1 MENTLENSKCLAS
14 LAVFRELY
22 DNQKDVYGVISEFLK
37 EIISSEN
44 KYQFGLT
51 EITLLLNESYDFK
64 IPEAVVKTSL
74 SRLPFLSKSNGVYS
88 VNKPIDQIRNKEFQ
102 EKQNKIYN
110 SNNNVVNRLF
120 IYIESQKKVTL
131 SEAEKEIIVKSL
143 CSFML
148 DESTVQEY
156 SEYIGAFIVQCK
168 SEDTLLAQLDTIKEG
183 VVLYTGLKY
192 NSNLNDLGTWNT
204 QITIFIETEILFHF
218 AGYNGELFKILF
230 NDFFTFVKEINSQS
244 INKNGKKKI
253 HLKYFS
259 EVKNEIERFFK
270 KAEFIINGEDTLN
283 PSKTAMASIVN
294 GCKTPS
300 DIIEKKALIYDL
312 LKTNG
317 ITEDTY
323 TEYYSAKNHKFNIED
338 QSIIE
343 SLQSSIVTDYDIRE
357 NLKFLNYV
365 NILRQGASDRNFEN
379 IGYILL
385 SGNATTIQL
394 AWHDLIKP
402 NGNVPLATTLTFL
415 TNKLWFKLGK
425 GFGKNNYPKTFDI
438 ITKAQIVLSTQVND
452 SISYKYDSLQEKLK
466 KGELNE
472 KQALAT
478 IVELRRESKKPED
491 IKADDL
497 SDILDTISENNIE
510 KYVQE
515 QELFKIQTQKQ
526 KEENEN
532 LKKELSKVN
541 IKYQQKEQTV
551 ELQNIK
557 LKEYEQRI
565 LIIENDKIKDTFF
578 KKRKEYQINRKKYVD
593 CKLKSYLKESY
604 KNILWY
610 LIFIAIAFATQ
621 ITQTYFKDIIPNIL
635 ILSITFSAILFLVP
649 FIRSFIKHDK
659 ILTSINYIFS
669 KSKRVYIN
677 RRIIH
682 DAILSYNHMTKVP
695 IMVLKKA
702 VDEI

>member
-300 DIIEKKALIYDL
+300 DIIEKKALFYDL

-649 FIRSFIKHDK
+649 FIRSFT
-659 ILTSINYIFS
+659 IL
-669 KSKRVYIN
+669 R
-677 RRIIH
+677 
-682 DAILSYNHMTKVP
+682 
-695 IMVLKKA
+695 
-702 VDEI
+702 

>member
-51 EITLLLNESYDFK
+51 EITLVLNESYDFK

-110 SNNNVVNRLF
+110 NNNNVVNRLF
-120 IYIESQKKVTL
+120 TYIESQKKVTL

-168 SEDTLLAQLDTIKEG
+168 SEDALLAQLDTIKEG

-244 INKNGKKKI
+244 INKDGKKKI

-300 DIIEKKALIYDL
+300 DIIEKKALFYDL

-510 KYVQE
+510 KYIQE

-532 LKKELSKVN
+532 LKKELLKTN

-557 LKEYEQRI
+557 LKI
-565 LIIENDKIKDTFF
+565 HSL
-578 KKRKEYQINRKKYVD
+578 KRE
-593 CKLKSYLKESY
+593 
-604 KNILWY
+604 KNIR
-610 LIFIAIAFATQ
+610 LIE
-621 ITQTYFKDIIPNIL
+621 KN
-635 ILSITFSAILFLVP
+635 
-649 FIRSFIKHDK
+649 
-659 ILTSINYIFS
+659 
-669 KSKRVYIN
+669 
-677 RRIIH
+677 
-682 DAILSYNHMTKVP
+682 M
-695 IMVLKKA
+695 
-702 VDEI
+702 

>member
-300 DIIEKKALIYDL
+300 DIIEKKALFYDL

-669 KSKRVYIN
+669 KSKRVYT
-677 RRIIH
+677 
-682 DAILSYNHMTKVP
+682 ILR
-695 IMVLKKA
+695 
-702 VDEI
+702 

>member
-300 DIIEKKALIYDL
+300 DIIEKKALFYDL

-578 KKRKEYQINRKKYVD
+578 KKRKEYQIN
-593 CKLKSYLKESY
+593 LNS
-604 KNILWY
+604 
-610 LIFIAIAFATQ
+610 ATLLQ
-621 ITQTYFKDIIPNIL
+621 I
-635 ILSITFSAILFLVP
+635 
-649 FIRSFIKHDK
+649 
-659 ILTSINYIFS
+659 
-669 KSKRVYIN
+669 
-677 RRIIH
+677 
-682 DAILSYNHMTKVP
+682 
-695 IMVLKKA
+695 
-702 VDEI
+702 

>member
-300 DIIEKKALIYDL
+300 DIIEKKALFYDL

-526 KEENEN
+526 KEENEIT
-532 LKKELSKVN
+532 KKN
-541 IKYQQKEQTV
+541 FQK
-551 ELQNIK
+551 
-557 LKEYEQRI
+557 
-565 LIIENDKIKDTFF
+565 
-578 KKRKEYQINRKKYVD
+578 
-593 CKLKSYLKESY
+593 
-604 KNILWY
+604 
-610 LIFIAIAFATQ
+610 
-621 ITQTYFKDIIPNIL
+621 
-635 ILSITFSAILFLVP
+635 
-649 FIRSFIKHDK
+649 
-659 ILTSINYIFS
+659 
-669 KSKRVYIN
+669 
-677 RRIIH
+677 
-682 DAILSYNHMTKVP
+682 
-695 IMVLKKA
+695 
-702 VDEI
+702 

>member
-300 DIIEKKALIYDL
+300 DIIEKKALFYDL

-593 CKLKSYLKESY
+593 CKLKSYLKA
-604 KNILWY
+604 L
-610 LIFIAIAFATQ
+610 
-621 ITQTYFKDIIPNIL
+621 
-635 ILSITFSAILFLVP
+635 
-649 FIRSFIKHDK
+649 
-659 ILTSINYIFS
+659 
-669 KSKRVYIN
+669 
-677 RRIIH
+677 
-682 DAILSYNHMTKVP
+682 
-695 IMVLKKA
+695 
-702 VDEI
+702 

>member
-156 SEYIGAFIVQCK
+156 SEYIGAFIVKCK

-270 KAEFIINGEDTLN
+270 KAEFIINGEDNLN
-283 PSKTAMASIVN
+283 TYKTAMAYIVN
-294 GCKTPS
+294 RCKIPS
-300 DIIEKKALIYDL
+300 DIIEKKALFYDL

-578 KKRKEYQINRKKYVD
+578 KKRKEYQIKREYLQPIIAQYFISN
-593 CKLKSYLKESY
+593 KS
-604 KNILWY
+604 
-610 LIFIAIAFATQ
+610 
-621 ITQTYFKDIIPNIL
+621 
-635 ILSITFSAILFLVP
+635 
-649 FIRSFIKHDK
+649 
-659 ILTSINYIFS
+659 
-669 KSKRVYIN
+669 
-677 RRIIH
+677 
-682 DAILSYNHMTKVP
+682 
-695 IMVLKKA
+695 
-702 VDEI
+702 EIWS

>member
-300 DIIEKKALIYDL
+300 DIIEKKALFYDL

-394 AWHDLIKP
+394 AWHDLI
-402 NGNVPLATTLTFL
+402 NQMGMFL
-415 TNKLWFKLGK
+415 LL
-425 GFGKNNYPKTFDI
+425 
-438 ITKAQIVLSTQVND
+438 L
-452 SISYKYDSLQEKLK
+452 L
-466 KGELNE
+466 
-472 KQALAT
+472 
-478 IVELRRESKKPED
+478 
-491 IKADDL
+491 
-497 SDILDTISENNIE
+497 
-510 KYVQE
+510 
-515 QELFKIQTQKQ
+515 
-526 KEENEN
+526 
-532 LKKELSKVN
+532 
-541 IKYQQKEQTV
+541 
-551 ELQNIK
+551 
-557 LKEYEQRI
+557 
-565 LIIENDKIKDTFF
+565 
-578 KKRKEYQINRKKYVD
+578 
-593 CKLKSYLKESY
+593 
-604 KNILWY
+604 
-610 LIFIAIAFATQ
+610 
-621 ITQTYFKDIIPNIL
+621 
-635 ILSITFSAILFLVP
+635 
-649 FIRSFIKHDK
+649 
-659 ILTSINYIFS
+659 
-669 KSKRVYIN
+669 
-677 RRIIH
+677 
-682 DAILSYNHMTKVP
+682 
-695 IMVLKKA
+695 
-702 VDEI
+702 

>member
-300 DIIEKKALIYDL
+300 DIIEKKALFYDL

-659 ILTSINYIFS
+659 I
-669 KSKRVYIN
+669 
-677 RRIIH
+677 
-682 DAILSYNHMTKVP
+682 
-695 IMVLKKA
+695 
-702 VDEI
+702 

>member
-300 DIIEKKALIYDL
+300 DIIEKKALFYDL

-635 ILSITFSAILFLVP
+635 
-649 FIRSFIKHDK
+649 RG
-659 ILTSINYIFS
+659 
-669 KSKRVYIN
+669 
-677 RRIIH
+677 
-682 DAILSYNHMTKVP
+682 
-695 IMVLKKA
+695 VL
-702 VDEI
+702 

>member
-300 DIIEKKALIYDL
+300 DIIEKKALFYDL

-565 LIIENDKIKDTFF
+565 LITENDKIKDTFF
-578 KKRKEYQINRKKYVD
+578 KKRKEYQINRKKY
-593 CKLKSYLKESY
+593 YG
-604 KNILWY
+604 I
-610 LIFIAIAFATQ
+610 
-621 ITQTYFKDIIPNIL
+621 
-635 ILSITFSAILFLVP
+635 
-649 FIRSFIKHDK
+649 
-659 ILTSINYIFS
+659 
-669 KSKRVYIN
+669 
-677 RRIIH
+677 
-682 DAILSYNHMTKVP
+682 
-695 IMVLKKA
+695 
-702 VDEI
+702 

>member
-300 DIIEKKALIYDL
+300 DIIEKKALFYDL

-491 IKADDL
+491 IKVDDL

-635 ILSITFSAILFLVP
+635 T
-649 FIRSFIKHDK
+649 
-659 ILTSINYIFS
+659 
-669 KSKRVYIN
+669 
-677 RRIIH
+677 
-682 DAILSYNHMTKVP
+682 
-695 IMVLKKA
+695 
-702 VDEI
+702 

>member
-300 DIIEKKALIYDL
+300 DIIEKKALFYDL

-621 ITQTYFKDIIPNIL
+621 ITQT
-635 ILSITFSAILFLVP
+635 
-649 FIRSFIKHDK
+649 
-659 ILTSINYIFS
+659 
-669 KSKRVYIN
+669 
-677 RRIIH
+677 
-682 DAILSYNHMTKVP
+682 
-695 IMVLKKA
+695 
-702 VDEI
+702 

>member
-300 DIIEKKALIYDL
+300 DIIEKKALFYDL

-677 RRIIH
+677 LNS
-682 DAILSYNHMTKVP
+682 ATL
-695 IMVLKKA
+695 
-702 VDEI
+702 

>member
-300 DIIEKKALIYDL
+300 DIIEKKALFYDL

-593 CKLKSYLKESY
+593 CKLKS
-604 KNILWY
+604 
-610 LIFIAIAFATQ
+610 
-621 ITQTYFKDIIPNIL
+621 
-635 ILSITFSAILFLVP
+635 
-649 FIRSFIKHDK
+649 
-659 ILTSINYIFS
+659 
-669 KSKRVYIN
+669 
-677 RRIIH
+677 
-682 DAILSYNHMTKVP
+682 
-695 IMVLKKA
+695 
-702 VDEI
+702 

>member
-300 DIIEKKALIYDL
+300 DIIEKKALFYDL

-621 ITQTYFKDIIPNIL
+621 ITQTYFKDIRACLN
-635 ILSITFSAILFLVP
+635 
-649 FIRSFIKHDK
+649 FI
-659 ILTSINYIFS
+659 
-669 KSKRVYIN
+669 
-677 RRIIH
+677 
-682 DAILSYNHMTKVP
+682 
-695 IMVLKKA
+695 
-702 VDEI
+702 

>member
-300 DIIEKKALIYDL
+300 DIIEKKALFYDL

-541 IKYQQKEQTV
+541 IKSLFKFSC
-551 ELQNIK
+551 
-557 LKEYEQRI
+557 LK
-565 LIIENDKIKDTFF
+565 
-578 KKRKEYQINRKKYVD
+578 
-593 CKLKSYLKESY
+593 
-604 KNILWY
+604 
-610 LIFIAIAFATQ
+610 
-621 ITQTYFKDIIPNIL
+621 
-635 ILSITFSAILFLVP
+635 
-649 FIRSFIKHDK
+649 
-659 ILTSINYIFS
+659 
-669 KSKRVYIN
+669 
-677 RRIIH
+677 
-682 DAILSYNHMTKVP
+682 
-695 IMVLKKA
+695 
-702 VDEI
+702 

>member
-300 DIIEKKALIYDL
+300 DIIEKKALFYDL

-635 ILSITFSAILFLVP
+635 TIL
-649 FIRSFIKHDK
+649 R
-659 ILTSINYIFS
+659 
-669 KSKRVYIN
+669 
-677 RRIIH
+677 
-682 DAILSYNHMTKVP
+682 
-695 IMVLKKA
+695 
-702 VDEI
+702 

>member
-300 DIIEKKALIYDL
+300 DIIEKKALFYDL

-669 KSKRVYIN
+669 KSKRVYKQKN
-677 RRIIH
+677 Y
-682 DAILSYNHMTKVP
+682 S
-695 IMVLKKA
+695 
-702 VDEI
+702 

>member
-300 DIIEKKALIYDL
+300 DIIEKKALFYDL

-578 KKRKEYQINRKKYVD
+578 KKRK
-593 CKLKSYLKESY
+593 
-604 KNILWY
+604 
-610 LIFIAIAFATQ
+610 
-621 ITQTYFKDIIPNIL
+621 
-635 ILSITFSAILFLVP
+635 
-649 FIRSFIKHDK
+649 
-659 ILTSINYIFS
+659 
-669 KSKRVYIN
+669 
-677 RRIIH
+677 
-682 DAILSYNHMTKVP
+682 
-695 IMVLKKA
+695 
-702 VDEI
+702 

>member
-300 DIIEKKALIYDL
+300 DIIEKKALFYDL

-635 ILSITFSAILFLVP
+635 ILSINKQT
-649 FIRSFIKHDK
+649 
-659 ILTSINYIFS
+659 Y
-669 KSKRVYIN
+669 
-677 RRIIH
+677 
-682 DAILSYNHMTKVP
+682 
-695 IMVLKKA
+695 
-702 VDEI
+702 

>member
-300 DIIEKKALIYDL
+300 DIIEKKALFYDL

-677 RRIIH
+677 SIYNRLLLN
-682 DAILSYNHMTKVP
+682 IL
-695 IMVLKKA
+695 
-702 VDEI
+702 

>member
-300 DIIEKKALIYDL
+300 DIIEKKALFYDL

-682 DAILSYNHMTKVP
+682 DAILSYNHMTPVP
-695 IMVLKKA
+695 SMVLKKA

>member
-300 DIIEKKALIYDL
+300 DIIEKKALFYDL

-621 ITQTYFKDIIPNIL
+621 ITQTYFKDQ
-635 ILSITFSAILFLVP
+635 
-649 FIRSFIKHDK
+649 
-659 ILTSINYIFS
+659 
-669 KSKRVYIN
+669 
-677 RRIIH
+677 
-682 DAILSYNHMTKVP
+682 
-695 IMVLKKA
+695 
-702 VDEI
+702 

>member
-300 DIIEKKALIYDL
+300 DIIEKKALFYDL

-635 ILSITFSAILFLVP
+635 ILSITL
-649 FIRSFIKHDK
+649 
-659 ILTSINYIFS
+659 
-669 KSKRVYIN
+669 RV
-677 RRIIH
+677 
-682 DAILSYNHMTKVP
+682 
-695 IMVLKKA
+695 
-702 VDEI
+702 

>member
-37 EIISSEN
+37 EIISAEN

-51 EITLLLNESYDFK
+51 EITLLLNESYDFN

-120 IYIESQKKVTL
+120 TYIESQKKISL
-131 SEAEKEIIVKSL
+131 SEAEKETIVKSL

-148 DESTVQEY
+148 DESTAQEY
-156 SEYIGAFIVQCK
+156 SEYIGAFIVQRK
-168 SEDTLLAQLDTIKEG
+168 SEDALLAQLDTIKEG

-192 NSNLNDLGTWNT
+192 NSNLNDLGAWNT

-244 INKNGKKKI
+244 INKDGKKKI
-253 HLKYFS
+253 HLKYFI

-300 DIIEKKALIYDL
+300 DIIEKKAIFYNL

-365 NILRQGASDRNFEN
+365 NILRQGSSDRNFEN

-497 SDILDTISENNIE
+497 SDILDSISENNIE

-526 KEENEN
+526 KEENED
-532 LKKELSKVN
+532 LKKELLKAN

-551 ELQNIK
+551 ELQNLK
-557 LKEYEQRI
+557 LKEYERRI
-565 LIIENDKIKDTFF
+565 LVIENDKIKDTFF

-593 CKLKSYLKESY
+593 SQLKSYLKESF

-610 LIFIAIAFATQ
+610 FIFIAIALATQ
-621 ITQTYFKDIIPNIL
+621 IIQTYFKDIIPNIL
-635 ILSITFSAILFLVP
+635 ILSLLLSAILFLVP

-669 KSKRVYIN
+669 KSKRIYIN
-677 RRIIH
+677 KKIIH
-682 DAILSYNHMTKVP
+682 EAILSYNHTTKVP
-695 IMVLKKA
+695 IMTLKKT

>member
-300 DIIEKKALIYDL
+300 DIIEKKALFYDL

-635 ILSITFSAILFLVP
+635 IFLKSASNLNDNL
-649 FIRSFIKHDK
+649 
-659 ILTSINYIFS
+659 NCS
-669 KSKRVYIN
+669 KELEHYAS
-677 RRIIH
+677 
-682 DAILSYNHMTKVP
+682 
-695 IMVLKKA
+695 
-702 VDEI
+702 

>member
-300 DIIEKKALIYDL
+300 DIIEKKALFYDL

-659 ILTSINYIFS
+659 ILTSIN
-669 KSKRVYIN
+669 
-677 RRIIH
+677 
-682 DAILSYNHMTKVP
+682 
-695 IMVLKKA
+695 
-702 VDEI
+702 

>member
-300 DIIEKKALIYDL
+300 DIIEKKALFYDL

-635 ILSITFSAILFLVP
+635 ILSITFRACLN
-649 FIRSFIKHDK
+649 FI
-659 ILTSINYIFS
+659 
-669 KSKRVYIN
+669 
-677 RRIIH
+677 
-682 DAILSYNHMTKVP
+682 
-695 IMVLKKA
+695 
-702 VDEI
+702 

>member
-300 DIIEKKALIYDL
+300 DIIEKKALFYDL

-557 LKEYEQRI
+557 LK
-565 LIIENDKIKDTFF
+565 
-578 KKRKEYQINRKKYVD
+578 
-593 CKLKSYLKESY
+593 
-604 KNILWY
+604 
-610 LIFIAIAFATQ
+610 
-621 ITQTYFKDIIPNIL
+621 
-635 ILSITFSAILFLVP
+635 
-649 FIRSFIKHDK
+649 
-659 ILTSINYIFS
+659 
-669 KSKRVYIN
+669 
-677 RRIIH
+677 
-682 DAILSYNHMTKVP
+682 
-695 IMVLKKA
+695 
-702 VDEI
+702 

>member
-300 DIIEKKALIYDL
+300 DIIEKKALFYDL

-610 LIFIAIAFATQ
+610 LIGGVI
-621 ITQTYFKDIIPNIL
+621 
-635 ILSITFSAILFLVP
+635 
-649 FIRSFIKHDK
+649 
-659 ILTSINYIFS
+659 
-669 KSKRVYIN
+669 
-677 RRIIH
+677 
-682 DAILSYNHMTKVP
+682 
-695 IMVLKKA
+695 
-702 VDEI
+702 

>member
-51 EITLLLNESYDFK
+51 EITLVLNESYDFK

-110 SNNNVVNRLF
+110 NNNNVVNCLF
-120 IYIESQKKVTL
+120 TYIESQKKVTL

-168 SEDTLLAQLDTIKEG
+168 PEDALLAQLDTIKEG

-244 INKNGKKKI
+244 INKDGKKKI

-300 DIIEKKALIYDL
+300 DIIEKKALFYDL

-532 LKKELSKVN
+532 LKKELLKAN

-565 LIIENDKIKDTFF
+565 LVIENDKIKDAFF

-610 LIFIAIAFATQ
+610 LIFIAIALVMQ
-621 ITQTYFKDIIPNIL
+621 IIQTYFKDIIPNIL
-635 ILSITFSAILFLVP
+635 ILSITFSTILFLVP

-682 DAILSYNHMTKVP
+682 DAILSYNQMTKVP

>member
-156 SEYIGAFIVQCK
+156 SEYIGAFIVQC
-168 SEDTLLAQLDTIKEG
+168 IKEG

-300 DIIEKKALIYDL
+300 DIIEKKALFYDL

-635 ILSITFSAILFLVP
+635 IL
-649 FIRSFIKHDK
+649 
-659 ILTSINYIFS
+659 
-669 KSKRVYIN
+669 
-677 RRIIH
+677 
-682 DAILSYNHMTKVP
+682 
-695 IMVLKKA
+695 
-702 VDEI
+702 

>member
-300 DIIEKKALIYDL
+300 DIIEKKALFYDL

-635 ILSITFSAILFLVP
+635 
-649 FIRSFIKHDK
+649 R
-659 ILTSINYIFS
+659 
-669 KSKRVYIN
+669 
-677 RRIIH
+677 
-682 DAILSYNHMTKVP
+682 
-695 IMVLKKA
+695 
-702 VDEI
+702 

>member
-300 DIIEKKALIYDL
+300 DIIEKKALFYDL

-635 ILSITFSAILFLVP
+635 IF
-649 FIRSFIKHDK
+649 
-659 ILTSINYIFS
+659 
-669 KSKRVYIN
+669 
-677 RRIIH
+677 
-682 DAILSYNHMTKVP
+682 
-695 IMVLKKA
+695 
-702 VDEI
+702 